1 MTAVEETVRQ
11 TRYAWGGDQFLFV
24 EIDESMSLQAFQ
36 RVSALADA
44 IGAQSIGGVTDVC
57 LTNASLLLRF
67 DPDVVHP
74 RDLLSQVQ
82 ALENV
87 ARNTTAPVTR
97 TRMFEF
103 PVWYDDPV
111 TEEVMR
117 RFRSHHQAPHLSDLE
132 FAASI
137 NEINGVQRN

>member
-74 RDLLSQVQ
+74 AICL
-82 ALENV
+82 
-87 ARNTTAPVTR
+87 ARFKRSRTSPGTRPHRSLVLACSSFQFGTTTR
-97 TRMFEF
+97 L
-103 PVWYDDPV
+103 PKK
-111 TEEVMR
+111 
-117 RFRSHHQAPHLSDLE
+117 S
-132 FAASI
+132 
-137 NEINGVQRN
+137 